1 MANDEDLNPPKPSDA
16 DKAAAAPGGG
26 TDSGSAAGIPLPP
39 VTPPAPPQA
48 PPIPRPVADTDGGNE
63 AAPAGDAGAGDTR
76 VFPDH
81 PATSVVPQPPAAGVN
96 EAAGA
101 SAAPGFPAP
110 KTVEE
115 AAPVIPIPATPPGT
129 VAPPPPPTSPTTV
142 VPVPIPAPAA
152 SAPQP
157 PAPPPPP
164 AGYQPPAPPPPP
176 PGYQA
181 PAATWQGA
189 PGWQTPPAGPPGTP
203 AAGPRPY
210 PVSSNS
216 ATVAL
221 ILALSGFV
229 AWAVCPGLGPLAC
242 SIIALVFAS
251 KGAKEIKASNG
262 WITGSG
268 LVLAARVIAWI
279 DIALVIL
286 GLLFFVLFFV
296 IAGASGGLDP
306 NTWPTPSS
314 TPTFSF

>member
-1 MANDEDLNPPKPSDA
+1 MANDEDQKPPKPSDA
-16 DKAAAAPGGG
+16 EAGG
-26 TDSGSAAGIPLPP
+26 AAGIPLPP
-39 VTPPAPPQA
+39 VTPPAPPQS
-48 PPIPRPVADTDGGNE
+48 PPIPKPIADADASPGE
-63 AAPAGDAGAGDTR
+63 AASGDAGAGDTR

-81 PATSVVPQPPAAGVN
+81 PATSVVPQPPAT
-96 EAAGA
+96 EAAGVPA
-101 SAAPGFPAP
+101 TPGFPAP
-110 KTVEE
+110 NPASE
-115 AAPVIPIPATPPGT
+115 AAPVMPVPAPPPGT
-129 VAPPPPPTSPTTV
+129 VAPPPPASPTTV
-142 VPVPIPAPAA
+142 VPVPIPAPTA

-164 AGYQPPAPPPPP
+164 
-176 PGYQA
+176 PGFQA

-229 AWAVCPGLGPLAC
+229 AWVICLGLGPLIC
-242 SIIALVFAS
+242 SIIALVFAG

-268 LVLAARVIAWI
+268 LVLAARIIAWI

-286 GLLFFVLFFV
+286 LTVFVVVLLV
-296 IAGASGGLDP
+296 IGSFSGGLDP